1 MHETIFSAFALSHRF
16 YDGMQPAYNQKT
28 RAALYSITT
37 LRAAL
42 HLNSTKITESEV
54 LAALQNTHTD
64 AHPASVS
71 CRHALRRVDPLRC
84 AHLQATGPG
93 QLAPTC
99 SLPADRVSGSTVPAS
114 FSAKSSISDSWA
126 TQAVHLQE
134 RRPRR
139 HSHHRPVA
147 VGTPTARLYA
157 TMTPMPQGDRNL
169 SSSPDTFFGGP
180 AQHCWR
186 SDV

>member
-99 SLPADRVSGSTVPAS
+99 SLPADRVSGSTVPTS
-114 FSAKSSISDSWA
+114 FSAKSS
-126 TQAVHLQE
+126 
-134 RRPRR
+134 
-139 HSHHRPVA
+139 
-147 VGTPTARLYA
+147 TAGPLRQSIYKK
-157 TMTPMPQGDRNL
+157 GD
-169 SSSPDTFFGGP
+169 PADTAIIGR
-180 AQHCWR
+180 WR
-186 SDV
+186 WVLLPLDCMQL